1 MIKLEQDI
9 HQGHLMNQMYQAHD
23 WIVRTHNNLIAVGC
37 IQTQD
42 TGQYVNSSSPDNTF
56 SGTPIGYRVYELND
70 AYSAVTPVYFRLDFQ
85 IMSGS
90 SGAAY
95 RFGRLTITVG
105 FSTDGAGNIGNSNI
119 TKVLKAFATN
129 SSGAPVFNPNARTIS
144 VKGDE
149 FFFHGN
155 ELVAGFQGQYNIYD
169 CGFFFILRSKLNGVV
184 QPNAV
189 TVIYPLPNAAFS
201 SSTSLRYTR
210 LTKGS
215 GVSSENLNL
224 FRLPRIRNNQGLL
237 VASEADIS
245 ESALLETTDRL
256 ISFRAT
262 SDDTPW
268 VFHKLSVDDLTEKT
282 YLHIPM
288 SPTTS
293 TLIPAS
299 IEKLGICALTDAA
312 EIGVGAIG
320 ILVDE

>member
-56 SGTPIGYRVYELND
+56 SGTLIGYRVYELND

-119 TKVLKAFATN
+119 TKVLKTFAANN
-129 SSGAPVFNPNARTIS
+129 SAVPNMNPNARTLSI
-144 VKGDE
+144 KGDD
-149 FFFHGN
+149 FFVHGN
-155 ELVAGFQGQYNIYD
+155 ELISSYQNSANIYD
-169 CGFFFILRSKLNGVV
+169 SGFFSILRSRINGVV
-184 QPNAV
+184 EPNTV
-189 TVIYPLPNAAFS
+189 TLIYPLPNAAFS
-201 SSTSLRYTR
+201 NSASLRYTR

-299 IEKLGICALTDAA
+299 FEKLGICALTDAA